1 MPHCHLWAGNKSRAF
16 SGRAVGSSSSELPRW
31 CCRGGFS
38 PKAMGWWSCKGMALK
53 GYSFF
58 FFSFFFNFWFPLK
71 VQTRESLQIVSK
83 VIKLMLRSIH
93 LESPCFI
100 FWSQISRHK
109 HLLILYKV
117 REMQVNITLLPYF
130 CSPATQSQR
139 CSRKTTPS
147 VAHFISVTEQQ
158 RDAQN
163 KACIRTVG
171 RFEFLKL
178 NFSLPLLLS
187 LMIQEFSVRNM
198 PIILGNCLSP
208 VHPVAR

>member
-1 MPHCHLWAGNKSRAF
+1 
-16 SGRAVGSSSSELPRW
+16 
-31 CCRGGFS
+31 
-38 PKAMGWWSCKGMALK
+38 MGWQQKQSLFRESCWLQLIRAPKVVLQGWFLAQ
-53 GYSFF
+53 GYGVMELQGHGFKRLFLF

-198 PIILGNCLSP
+198 PIILENCLSP